1 MKNVKQL
8 YIFICLFFL
17 ASCGFSPMLKNV
29 DLNDIKINK
38 IDYSGP
44 SGLTYY
50 LKSNLNMP
58 INKGL
63 KEAYSLKINIG
74 EGSASV
80 TKNTAGITTE
90 EEVTVTIN
98 FEIFDSKG
106 EQIGGESLRDGR
118 VVSVTNNV
126 STDDEVK
133 RIEKENIITNLIQ
146 QLTFAVRAKI
156 ISSQQ

>member
-1 MKNVKQL
+1 MFKQF
-8 YIFICLFFL
+8 YIFITLLFL
-17 ASCGFSPMLKNV
+17 TSCGFSPMLKNV
-29 DLNDIKINK
+29 DLSDIKINK

-58 INKGL
+58 INKAL
-63 KEAYSLKINIG
+63 KDAYSLKINIG
-74 EGSASV
+74 ENSASV

-98 FEIFDSKG
+98 FQIFDNKG
-106 EQIGGESLRDGR
+106 KQIGGESLSDGR

>member
-1 MKNVKQL
+1 MKKFKQFYL
-8 YIFICLFFL
+8 FITLLFFT
-17 ASCGFSPMLKNV
+17 SCGFSPMLKNV
-29 DLNDIKINK
+29 DLSDIKINK
-38 IDYSGP
+38 IDFSGP

-58 INKGL
+58 INKEL
-63 KEAYSLKINIG
+63 KDAYSVKINIG
-74 EGSASV
+74 ESAASV

-90 EEVTVTIN
+90 EEVVVTIN
-98 FEIFDSKG
+98 FQIFDNKG
-106 EQIGGESLRDGR
+106 TKIGGESLSDGR

-156 ISSQQ
+156 ISNQQ

>member
-1 MKNVKQL
+1 MKIFKQFYL
-8 YIFICLFFL
+8 LITLLFFT
-17 ASCGFSPMLKNV
+17 SCGFSPMLKNV
-29 DLNDIKINK
+29 DLSDIKINK

-58 INKGL
+58 INKAL
-63 KEAYSLKINIG
+63 KDAYSLKINIG
-74 EGSASV
+74 ESSASV

-98 FEIFDSKG
+98 FQIFDNKG
-106 EQIGGESLRDGR
+106 KQIGGESLSDGR
-118 VVSVTNNV
+118 VVSITNNV

>member
-1 MKNVKQL
+1 MFKQFYL
-8 YIFICLFFL
+8 FIILLFFT
-17 ASCGFSPMLKNV
+17 SCGFSSMLKNV
-29 DLNDIKINK
+29 DLSDIKINK

-50 LKSNLNMP
+50 LKSNLNIP
-58 INKGL
+58 INKAL
-63 KEAYSLKINIG
+63 KDAYSLKINIG
-74 EGSASV
+74 ESSASV

-98 FEIFDSKG
+98 FQIFDNKG
-106 EQIGGESLRDGR
+106 RQIGGENLSDGR
-118 VVSVTNNV
+118 VISVTNNV

-156 ISSQQ
+156 ISIQQ

>member
-1 MKNVKQL
+1 MLKQF
-8 YIFICLFFL
+8 YIFIILIFL
-17 ASCGFSPMLKNV
+17 TSCGFSPMLKNV
-29 DLNDIKINK
+29 DLSDIKINK

-44 SGLTYY
+44 SELTYY

-58 INKGL
+58 TNKAL
-63 KEAYSLKINIG
+63 KDAYSLKINIG
-74 EGSASV
+74 ESSASV

-90 EEVTVTIN
+90 EEVRVTIN
-98 FEIFDSKG
+98 FQIVDNKG
-106 EQIGGESLRDGR
+106 KQIGRESLSDGR

>member
-1 MKNVKQL
+1 MFKQFYL
-8 YIFICLFFL
+8 FITLLFF

-29 DLNDIKINK
+29 DLSDIKINK

-58 INKGL
+58 INKAL
-63 KEAYSLKINIG
+63 KDAYSLKINVG
-74 EGSASV
+74 ESADSV

-90 EEVTVTIN
+90 EEITVTIN
-98 FEIFDSKG
+98 FQIFDNKG
-106 EQIGGESLRDGR
+106 KQIGGESLSDGR

>member
-1 MKNVKQL
+1 MKMFKQFYL
-8 YIFICLFFL
+8 FIILLFFT
-17 ASCGFSPMLKNV
+17 SCGFSSMLKNV
-29 DLNDIKINK
+29 DLSDIKINK

-50 LKSNLNMP
+50 LKSNLNIP
-58 INKGL
+58 INKAL
-63 KEAYSLKINIG
+63 KDAYSLKINIG
-74 EGSASV
+74 ESSASV

-98 FEIFDSKG
+98 FQIFDNKG
-106 EQIGGESLRDGR
+106 KQIGEENLSDGK
-118 VVSVTNNV
+118 VISVTNNV

-146 QLTFAVRAKI
+146 KLTFAVRAKI
-156 ISSQQ
+156 ISIQQ

>member
-74 EGSASV
+74 ESSASI

>member
-8 YIFICLFFL
+8 YTFICLLFL

-63 KEAYSLKINIG
+63 REAYSLKINIG
-74 EGSASV
+74 ENPHDVSNKI
-80 TKNTAGITTE
+80 KNI
-90 EEVTVTIN
+90 
-98 FEIFDSKG
+98 
-106 EQIGGESLRDGR
+106 
-118 VVSVTNNV
+118 
-126 STDDEVK
+126 
-133 RIEKENIITNLIQ
+133 
-146 QLTFAVRAKI
+146 
-156 ISSQQ
+156 

>member
-1 MKNVKQL
+1 MKMFKQFYL
-8 YIFICLFFL
+8 FIILLFFT
-17 ASCGFSPMLKNV
+17 SCGFSPMLKNV
-29 DLNDIKINK
+29 DLSDIKINK

-58 INKGL
+58 INKAL
-63 KEAYSLKINIG
+63 KDAYSLKINIG
-74 EGSASV
+74 ESSAFV

-98 FEIFDSKG
+98 FQIFDNKG
-106 EQIGGESLRDGR
+106 RQIGGENLSDGR
-118 VVSVTNNV
+118 VISVTNNV

-146 QLTFAVRAKI
+146 KLTFAVRAKI
-156 ISSQQ
+156 ISIQQ

>member
-1 MKNVKQL
+1 MFKQF
-8 YIFICLFFL
+8 YIFITLLFL
-17 ASCGFSPMLKNV
+17 TSCGFSPMLKNV
-29 DLNDIKINK
+29 DLSDIKINK

-58 INKGL
+58 INKAL
-63 KEAYSLKINIG
+63 KDAYSLKINIG
-74 EGSASV
+74 ESSASV

-98 FEIFDSKG
+98 FQIFNNKG
-106 EQIGGESLRDGR
+106 KQIGGESLSDGR

>member
-1 MKNVKQL
+1 MFKQF
-8 YIFICLFFL
+8 YIFITLLFL
-17 ASCGFSPMLKNV
+17 TSCGFSPMLKNV
-29 DLNDIKINK
+29 DLSDIKINK

-58 INKGL
+58 INKAL
-63 KEAYSLKINIG
+63 KDAYSLKINIG
-74 EGSASV
+74 ESIASV

-90 EEVTVTIN
+90 EEIAVTIS
-98 FEIFDSKG
+98 FQIFDNKG
-106 EQIGGESLRDGR
+106 KQIGGESLSDGR

-133 RIEKENIITNLIQ
+133 RIEKENSITNLIQ

>member
-1 MKNVKQL
+1 MFKQF
-8 YIFICLFFL
+8 YIFITLLFL
-17 ASCGFSPMLKNV
+17 TSCGFSPMLKNV
-29 DLNDIKINK
+29 DLSDIKINK

-58 INKGL
+58 INKAL
-63 KEAYSLKINIG
+63 KDAYSLKMNIG
-74 EGSASV
+74 ESSASV

-98 FEIFDSKG
+98 FQIFDSKG
-106 EQIGGESLRDGR
+106 KQIGGESLSDGR

-146 QLTFAVRAKI
+146 QLTFAIRAKI

>member
-1 MKNVKQL
+1 L
-8 YIFICLFFL
+8 LFL
-17 ASCGFSPMLKNV
+17 TSCGFSPMLKNV
-29 DLNDIKINK
+29 DLSDIKINK

-58 INKGL
+58 INKAL
-63 KEAYSLKINIG
+63 KDAYSLKINIG
-74 EGSASV
+74 ESSASV

-90 EEVTVTIN
+90 EEVTITID
-98 FEIFDSKG
+98 FQIFDNKG
-106 EQIGGESLRDGR
+106 KQIGGERLSDGR

>member
-1 MKNVKQL
+1 MKMFKQFYL
-8 YIFICLFFL
+8 FIILLFFT
-17 ASCGFSPMLKNV
+17 SCGFSSMLKNV
-29 DLNDIKINK
+29 DLSDIEINK

-50 LKSNLNMP
+50 LKSNLNIP
-58 INKGL
+58 INKAL
-63 KEAYSLKINIG
+63 KDAYSLKINIG
-74 EGSASV
+74 ESSASV

-98 FEIFDSKG
+98 FQIFDNKG
-106 EQIGGESLRDGR
+106 RQIGGENLSDGR
-118 VVSVTNNV
+118 VISVTNNV

-146 QLTFAVRAKI
+146 KLTFAIRAKI
-156 ISSQQ
+156 ISIQQ

>member
-1 MKNVKQL
+1 MFKQFYL
-8 YIFICLFFL
+8 FITLLFFT
-17 ASCGFSPMLKNV
+17 SCGFSPMLKNV
-29 DLNDIKINK
+29 DLSDIKINK

-58 INKGL
+58 INKTL
-63 KEAYSLKINIG
+63 KDAYSLKINIG
-74 EGSASV
+74 ESATSV

-90 EEVTVTIN
+90 EKVTVTIN
-98 FEIFDSKG
+98 FQIFDNKG
-106 EQIGGESLRDGR
+106 KQIGGESLSDGR
-118 VVSVTNNV
+118 VVSVTNNI
-126 STDDEVK
+126 STDDEAK

-156 ISSQQ
+156 ISNQQ

>member
-1 MKNVKQL
+1 MFKRF
-8 YIFICLFFL
+8 YIFITLLFL
-17 ASCGFSPMLKNV
+17 TSCGFSPMLKNV
-29 DLNDIKINK
+29 DLSDIKINK

-58 INKGL
+58 INKAL
-63 KEAYSLKINIG
+63 KDAYSLKINIG
-74 EGSASV
+74 ESSASV

-98 FEIFDSKG
+98 FQIFDNKG
-106 EQIGGESLRDGR
+106 KQIGGESLSDGR

>member
-1 MKNVKQL
+1 MFKQF
-8 YIFICLFFL
+8 YIFITLLFL
-17 ASCGFSPMLKNV
+17 TSCGFSPMLKNV
-29 DLNDIKINK
+29 DLSDIKINK

-58 INKGL
+58 INKTL
-63 KEAYSLKINIG
+63 KDAYSLKINVG
-74 EGSASV
+74 ESADSV

-90 EEVTVTIN
+90 EEITVTIN
-98 FEIFDSKG
+98 FQIFDNKG
-106 EQIGGESLRDGR
+106 KQIGGESLSDGR

-156 ISSQQ
+156 ISNQQ

>member
-1 MKNVKQL
+1 MKKTF
-8 YIFICLFFL
+8 YIFFILL
-17 ASCGFSPMLKNV
+17 LSACGFSPMLKNV

-38 IDYSGP
+38 IDFTGS

-50 LKSNLNMP
+50 LKSNLNIP
-58 INKGL
+58 VQKTLENSYNL
-63 KEAYSLKINIG
+63 KLNIS
-74 EGSASV
+74 ESSSSV

-90 EEVTVTIN
+90 EEVSITIN
-98 FEIFDSKG
+98 FQIFDQKNNL
-106 EQIGGESLRDGR
+106 IGSESLSDSR
-118 VVSVTNNV
+118 VISVTNNV

-146 QLTFAVRAKI
+146 QLTFAIRAQI

>member
-1 MKNVKQL
+1 MKMFKQF
-8 YIFICLFFL
+8 YIFITLLFL
-17 ASCGFSPMLKNV
+17 TSCGFSPMLKNV
-29 DLNDIKINK
+29 DLSDIKINK

-58 INKGL
+58 INKAL
-63 KEAYSLKINIG
+63 KDAYSLKINIG
-74 EGSASV
+74 ESSASV

-98 FEIFDSKG
+98 FQIFDNKG
-106 EQIGGESLRDGR
+106 KQIGGESLSDGR
-118 VVSVTNNV
+118 VVSITNNV

>member
-1 MKNVKQL
+1 
-8 YIFICLFFL
+8 
-17 ASCGFSPMLKNV
+17 MLKKI
-29 DLNDIKINK
+29 DLSDIKINK
-38 IDYSGP
+38 IDYTGP

-50 LKSNLNMP
+50 LKSNFNMP
-58 INKGL
+58 INKTL
-63 KEAYSLKINIG
+63 KDAYSLKINI
-74 EGSASV
+74 ESAASV

-98 FEIFDSKG
+98 LEIFDNKG
-106 EQIGGESLRDGR
+106 KQISVETLSDRR

-156 ISSQQ
+156 ISNKNDN

>member
-1 MKNVKQL
+1 MKKFKQFYL
-8 YIFICLFFL
+8 FITLLFFT
-17 ASCGFSPMLKNV
+17 SCGFSPMLKNV
-29 DLNDIKINK
+29 DLSDIKINK
-38 IDYSGP
+38 IDFSGP

-50 LKSNLNMP
+50 LKSNLNIP
-58 INKGL
+58 INKEL
-63 KEAYSLKINIG
+63 KDAYSVKINIG
-74 EGSASV
+74 ESTASV

-90 EEVTVTIN
+90 EEVAVTIN
-98 FEIFDSKG
+98 FQIFDNKG
-106 EQIGGESLRDGR
+106 KKIVGESLSDGR

-156 ISSQQ
+156 ISNQQ

>member
-1 MKNVKQL
+1 
-8 YIFICLFFL
+8 
-17 ASCGFSPMLKNV
+17 MLKNV
-29 DLNDIKINK
+29 DLSDIKINK

-58 INKGL
+58 INKAL
-63 KEAYSLKINIG
+63 KDAYSLKINIG
-74 EGSASV
+74 ESSASV

-98 FEIFDSKG
+98 FQIFDNKG
-106 EQIGGESLRDGR
+106 KQIGVGSLSDGR

-156 ISSQQ
+156 ISNQQ

>member
-1 MKNVKQL
+1 MKMFKQF
-8 YIFICLFFL
+8 YIFITLLFL
-17 ASCGFSPMLKNV
+17 TSCGFSPMLKNV
-29 DLNDIKINK
+29 DLSDIKINK

-44 SGLTYY
+44 SGLIYY

-58 INKGL
+58 INKAL
-63 KEAYSLKINIG
+63 KDAYSLKINIG
-74 EGSASV
+74 ESSASV

-98 FEIFDSKG
+98 FQIFDNKG
-106 EQIGGESLRDGR
+106 KQIGGESLSDGR

>member
-63 KEAYSLKINIG
+63 REAYSLKINIG
-74 EGSASV
+74 EGSSSV

-98 FEIFDSKG
+98 FQIFDSKG
-106 EQIGGESLRDGR
+106 EQIGGESLSDGR

>member
-1 MKNVKQL
+1 MKMFKQF
-8 YIFICLFFL
+8 YIFITLLFL
-17 ASCGFSPMLKNV
+17 TSCGFSPMLKNV
-29 DLNDIKINK
+29 DLSDIKINK

-58 INKGL
+58 INKAL
-63 KEAYSLKINIG
+63 KDAYSLKINVG
-74 EGSASV
+74 ESADSV

-90 EEVTVTIN
+90 EEITVTIN
-98 FEIFDSKG
+98 FQIFDNKG
-106 EQIGGESLRDGR
+106 KQIGGESLSDGR

-156 ISSQQ
+156 ISNQQ

>member
-1 MKNVKQL
+1 MFKQFYL
-8 YIFICLFFL
+8 FITLLFFT
-17 ASCGFSPMLKNV
+17 SCGFSPMLKNV
-29 DLNDIKINK
+29 DLRDIKINR

-58 INKGL
+58 INKTL
-63 KEAYSLKINIG
+63 KDAYYLKINIR
-74 EGSASV
+74 ESATSV

-98 FEIFDSKG
+98 FQIFDSKDK
-106 EQIGGESLRDGR
+106 QIGEENLSDGR
-118 VVSVTNNV
+118 IVSVTNNV

>member
-1 MKNVKQL
+1 MFKQF
-8 YIFICLFFL
+8 YIFITLLFL
-17 ASCGFSPMLKNV
+17 TSCGFSPMLKNV
-29 DLNDIKINK
+29 DLSDIKINK

-58 INKGL
+58 INKAL
-63 KEAYSLKINIG
+63 KDAYSLKITIG
-74 EGSASV
+74 ESVASV
-80 TKNTAGITTE
+80 TKDTAGITTE
-90 EEVTVTIN
+90 EEVAVTIN
-98 FEIFDSKG
+98 FQIFDSKG
-106 EQIGGESLRDGR
+106 KQIGAESLSDGR

>member
-1 MKNVKQL
+1 MFKQFYL
-8 YIFICLFFL
+8 FIILLFFT
-17 ASCGFSPMLKNV
+17 SCGFSSMLKNV
-29 DLNDIKINK
+29 DLSDIEINK

-50 LKSNLNMP
+50 LKSNLNIP
-58 INKGL
+58 INKAL
-63 KEAYSLKINIG
+63 KDAYSLKINIG
-74 EGSASV
+74 ESSASV

-98 FEIFDSKG
+98 FQIFDNKG
-106 EQIGGESLRDGR
+106 RQIGGENLSDGR
-118 VVSVTNNV
+118 VISVTNNV

-146 QLTFAVRAKI
+146 KLAFAVRAKI
-156 ISSQQ
+156 ISIQQ

>member
-1 MKNVKQL
+1 MFKQF
-8 YIFICLFFL
+8 YIFITLLFL
-17 ASCGFSPMLKNV
+17 TSCGFSPMLKNV
-29 DLNDIKINK
+29 DLSDIKINK

-58 INKGL
+58 INKAL
-63 KEAYSLKINIG
+63 KDAYSLKINIG
-74 EGSASV
+74 ESSASV

-98 FEIFDSKG
+98 FQIVDNKG
-106 EQIGGESLRDGR
+106 KQIGGESLSDGR
-118 VVSVTNNV
+118 VISVTNNV

>member
-1 MKNVKQL
+1 MKMFKQF
-8 YIFICLFFL
+8 YIFITLLFL
-17 ASCGFSPMLKNV
+17 TSCGFSPMLKNV
-29 DLNDIKINK
+29 DLSDIKINK

-58 INKGL
+58 INKAL
-63 KEAYSLKINIG
+63 KDAYSLKINIG
-74 EGSASV
+74 ESSASV

-98 FEIFDSKG
+98 FQIFDNKG
-106 EQIGGESLRDGR
+106 KQIGGESLNDRR

-133 RIEKENIITNLIQ
+133 RIEKENIIANLIQ
-146 QLTFAVRAKI
+146 QLTFAVRAII
-156 ISSQQ
+156 ISGQQ

>member
-1 MKNVKQL
+1 MFKQFYL
-8 YIFICLFFL
+8 FITLLFF

-29 DLNDIKINK
+29 DLSDIKINK

-58 INKGL
+58 INKAL
-63 KEAYSLKINIG
+63 KDAYSLKINVG
-74 EGSASV
+74 ESADSV

-90 EEVTVTIN
+90 EEITVTIN
-98 FEIFDSKG
+98 FQIFDNKG
-106 EQIGGESLRDGR
+106 KQIGGESLSDGR

-146 QLTFAVRAKI
+146 QLTFAIRAKI

>member
-1 MKNVKQL
+1 MFKQFYL
-8 YIFICLFFL
+8 FIILLFFT
-17 ASCGFSPMLKNV
+17 SCGFSSMLKNV
-29 DLNDIKINK
+29 DLSDIKINK

-50 LKSNLNMP
+50 LKSNLNIP
-58 INKGL
+58 INKAL
-63 KEAYSLKINIG
+63 KDAYSLKINIG
-74 EGSASV
+74 ESSASV

-98 FEIFDSKG
+98 FQIFDNKG
-106 EQIGGESLRDGR
+106 RQIGGENLSDGR
-118 VVSVTNNV
+118 VISVTNNV

-146 QLTFAVRAKI
+146 KLTFAVRAKI
-156 ISSQQ
+156 ISIQQ

>member
-8 YIFICLFFL
+8 YTFICLLFL

-63 KEAYSLKINIG
+63 REAYSLKINIG
-74 EGSASV
+74 ESSASI

-98 FEIFDSKG
+98 FQIFDSKG
-106 EQIGGESLRDGR
+106 EQIGGESLSDGR
-118 VVSVTNNV
+118 VLSVTNNV